1 MSSGGST
8 RNRKK
13 TDYIFA
19 GTPQAGKESGNMALV
34 AYEDAM
40 CKSHSQASLLWNTN
54 TEVVQAYTYSHSGV
68 EEPGNEASNVQA
80 LVQQNSLIAVQFHFS
95 ISVVYVHK
103 LNYGSGGRQGR
114 FSMCN
119 DVG

>member
-8 RNRKK
+8 RNRKE

-34 AYEDAM
+34 AYEEDAI
-40 CKSHSQASLLWNTN
+40 CKSHSQASLLRNTN

-80 LVQQNSLIAVQFHFS
+80 LVQQNSLVCRPVPFQ
-95 ISVVYVHK
+95 Y
-103 LNYGSGGRQGR
+103 LSGLCTQT
-114 FSMCN
+114 
-119 DVG
+119 

>member
-8 RNRKK
+8 RNRKE

-19 GTPQAGKESGNMALV
+19 GTLQAGKESGNMALV

-40 CKSHSQASLLWNTN
+40 CKSHSQASLLRNTN
-54 TEVVQAYTYSHSGV
+54 NEVVQAYSHSGV

-80 LVQQNSLIAVQFHFS
+80 LVQQNSLVSRPVPFQYFSGLCTQTQLWEWGKAREIFNVQ
-95 ISVVYVHK
+95 
-103 LNYGSGGRQGR
+103 
-114 FSMCN
+114 
-119 DVG
+119 